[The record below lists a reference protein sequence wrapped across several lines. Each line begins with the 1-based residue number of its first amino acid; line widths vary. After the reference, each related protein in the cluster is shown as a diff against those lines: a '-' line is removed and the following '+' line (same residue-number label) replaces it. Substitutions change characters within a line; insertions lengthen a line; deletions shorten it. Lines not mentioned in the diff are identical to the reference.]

1 MNQEVHLTPRWVQP
15 GKLAGI
21 RKPRA
26 HELGALA
33 KARFQ
38 AVISLCDD
46 RDNHQLYQDWQLP
59 FLWLPVSCGQVPSR
73 VQLEQMVRFI
83 ERFEGAVAVHCNGGQ
98 RTAAGLAAYLIHQQG
113 DFDAALTTI
122 ESIMPELELDETQ
135 LISLL
140 QQANVIQ

>member
-1 MNQEVHLTPRWVQP
+1 MNQEAELTPRWVEP

-21 RKPRA
+21 RKPEA

-46 RDNHQLYQDWQLP
+46 QDNHQLYQDWKLP
-59 FLWLPVSCGQVPSR
+59 FLWLPVASGQIPSR
-73 VQLEQMVRFI
+73 VQLEQMVNFI
-83 ERFEGAVAVHCNGGQ
+83 EQFEGAVAVHCSGGQ

-113 DFDAALTTI
+113 DFDLALGTI
-122 ESIMPELELDETQ
+122 EQIIPELELDEAQ
-135 LISLL
+135 LMSLL
-140 QQANVIQ
+140 QQARVIQ